1 MPQPQRHENL
11 GMALGL
17 LGVTI
22 FAATLPMTR
31 LGVPSLG
38 PQFLTGARA
47 AIAGGLGL
55 IFLAVKAQPV
65 PWRQMP
71 RLALAAVCLVA
82 GFPGLTSLAMQTL
95 PAAHAGVFTGL
106 LPLATVVVAVL
117 LGGERPSIGFWAC
130 AVLGAALVGGFAL
143 HHGGA
148 ALQTGDALLLL
159 AIAVAALGY
168 ALCAQLSREITPGD
182 VISWMVV
189 LSLPVSLPF
198 AWSARPLD
206 LAAIPPGAWASL
218 AYLGTMSM
226 YLGFFA
232 WNAGMALGGVARVS
246 QIQLSQS
253 FMTLGI
259 SALLLGEHVDA
270 ETVLC
275 AILVVA
281 LVFIGRNLRVAPARI
296 NQAVLDPDLPAA

>member
-1 MPQPQRHENL
+1 MPPPQRRENL

-17 LGVTI
+17 IGVTI

-38 PQFLTGARA
+38 PQFLASARA
-47 AIAGGLGL
+47 AIAGL
-55 IFLAVKAQPV
+55 IAIAYLAIRARPV
-65 PWRQMP
+65 PWALFP
-71 RLALAAVCLVA
+71 RLALAALCLVA

-95 PAAHAGVFTGL
+95 PAAHAGVVNGL
-106 LPLATVVVAVL
+106 LPLATVVAAAV
-117 LGGERPSIGFWAC
+117 LGGERPSAAFWAC

-148 ALQTGDALLLL
+148 ALQGGDALVLL
-159 AIAVAALGY
+159 AVVVAALGY
-168 ALCAQLSREITPGD
+168 AVAGRLSREIAPGD

-189 LSLPVSLPF
+189 LSLPVSIPL
-198 AWSARPLD
+198 AWAARPLD
-206 LAAIPPGAWASL
+206 PAAIPAAAWASL
-218 AYLGTMSM
+218 AYLGVMSM

-246 QIQLSQS
+246 QAQLAQS
-253 FMTLGI
+253 FITLGF
-259 SALLLGEHVDA
+259 SALLLGERIDA
-270 ETVLC
+270 ETIIC

-281 LVFIGRNLRVAPARI
+281 LVFVGRTLRVAPAR
-296 NQAVLDPDLPAA
+296 VDPGLPAA